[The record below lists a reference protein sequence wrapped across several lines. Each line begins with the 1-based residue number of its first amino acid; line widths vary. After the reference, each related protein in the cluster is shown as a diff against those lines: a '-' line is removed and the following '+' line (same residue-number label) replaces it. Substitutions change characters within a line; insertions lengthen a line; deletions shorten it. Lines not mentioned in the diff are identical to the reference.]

1 MKLEDLSGDERTLVV
16 VALQA
21 LHRER
26 LAASNAVFTV
36 CSLAGKEQPPED
48 IFGLRE
54 VQDALRR
61 MSGLNTE
68 KEEACRTLTPVR
80 RPVRSGR
87 APKS

>member
-1 MKLEDLSGDERTLVV
+1 MQLEELSGDERTLVI

-26 LAASNAVFTV
+26 LTASNAVFTV

-61 MSGLNTE
+61 IG
-68 KEEACRTLTPVR
+68 A
-80 RPVRSGR
+80 
-87 APKS
+87 APAR

>member
-1 MKLEDLSGDERTLVV
+1 MKLEELSGDERTLVIL
-16 VALQA
+16 ALQA

-26 LAASNAVFTV
+26 LSASNAVFTV

-61 MSGLNTE
+61 IG
-68 KEEACRTLTPVR
+68 A
-80 RPVRSGR
+80 
-87 APKS
+87 APAR

>member
-1 MKLEDLSGDERTLVV
+1 MQLEELTGDERTLVV

-26 LAASNAVFTV
+26 LTASNAVFTV
-36 CSLAGKEQPPED
+36 CSMAGKEQPPED

-61 MSGLNTE
+61 LG
-68 KEEACRTLTPVR
+68 A
-80 RPVRSGR
+80 
-87 APKS
+87 APAR

>member
-1 MKLEDLSGDERTLVV
+1 MSINSMQLEELTGDERTLVV

-26 LAASNAVFTV
+26 LTASNAVFTV

-61 MSGLNTE
+61 LG
-68 KEEACRTLTPVR
+68 A
-80 RPVRSGR
+80 
-87 APKS
+87 APAR

>member
-1 MKLEDLSGDERTLVV
+1 MKLEELSGDERTLAI

-26 LAASNAVFTV
+26 LTASNAVFTV
-36 CSLAGKEQPPED
+36 CSLAGKVQPPED

-61 MSGLNTE
+61 IG
-68 KEEACRTLTPVR
+68 A
-80 RPVRSGR
+80 
-87 APKS
+87 APH

>member
-1 MKLEDLSGDERTLVV
+1 MKLEELSGDERTLVL

-36 CSLAGKEQPPED
+36 CSLAGKEQPPEV

-61 MSGLNTE
+61 IG
-68 KEEACRTLTPVR
+68 A
-80 RPVRSGR
+80 
-87 APKS
+87 APAR

>member
-1 MKLEDLSGDERTLVV
+1 MQLEELTGEERTLVV

-26 LAASNAVFTV
+26 LTASNAVFTV

-61 MSGLNTE
+61 IG
-68 KEEACRTLTPVR
+68 A
-80 RPVRSGR
+80 
-87 APKS
+87 APAR

>member
-1 MKLEDLSGDERTLVV
+1 MNMSINSMQLEELTGDERTLVV

-26 LAASNAVFTV
+26 LTASNAVFTV

-61 MSGLNTE
+61 LG
-68 KEEACRTLTPVR
+68 AVPAR
-80 RPVRSGR
+80 
-87 APKS
+87 

>member
-54 VQDALRR
+54 IQDALRR
-61 MSGLNTE
+61 MG
-68 KEEACRTLTPVR
+68 A
-80 RPVRSGR
+80 
-87 APKS
+87 APAR

>member
-1 MKLEDLSGDERTLVV
+1 MQLEELTGDERTLVV

-26 LAASNAVFTV
+26 LTASNAVFTV

-61 MSGLNTE
+61 LG
-68 KEEACRTLTPVR
+68 A
-80 RPVRSGR
+80 
-87 APKS
+87 APAR

>member
-1 MKLEDLSGDERTLVV
+1 MKPEELSGDERTLVV
-16 VALQA
+16 MALQA

-26 LAASNAVFTV
+26 LTASNAVFTV

-61 MSGLNTE
+61 MG
-68 KEEACRTLTPVR
+68 A
-80 RPVRSGR
+80 
-87 APKS
+87 APAR

>member
-1 MKLEDLSGDERTLVV
+1 MKPEELSGDERTLVI

-26 LAASNAVFTV
+26 LTASDAVFTV
-36 CSLAGKEQPPED
+36 CSLSGKEQPPED

-61 MSGLNTE
+61 MG
-68 KEEACRTLTPVR
+68 A
-80 RPVRSGR
+80 
-87 APKS
+87 APAR

>member
-1 MKLEDLSGDERTLVV
+1 MKLEELSGDERTLVI

-26 LAASNAVFTV
+26 LTASNAVFTV

-61 MSGLNTE
+61 IG
-68 KEEACRTLTPVR
+68 A
-80 RPVRSGR
+80 
-87 APKS
+87 APHR